1 MDILPQRSHPRLKG
15 FDYSHGW
22 YFVTICTDKRKR
34 ILSRISVGRGALTPP
49 CVELSDIGRT
59 IEKHIFR
66 TNDIYPNV
74 SINTFV
80 IMPNHV
86 HLIVAIE
93 PAADGGVRA
102 PRPTTLSDIVRSIKA
117 MVTREFGPYGKHP
130 FTTTSSATR
139 QIISASGNTST
150 IIPPT
155 GRRTSIIL
163 NYDKE
168 DIPCLKKCIPSLLS
182 L

>member
-1 MDILPQRSHPRLKG
+1 MPQRSHPRLKG
-15 FDYSHGW
+15 FDYSHGCF
-22 YFVTICTDKRKR
+22 FVTICTDKRKR

-59 IEKHIFR
+59 IEKHILR

-93 PAADGGVRA
+93 PAPGGGVRA

-117 MVTREFGPYGKHP
+117 MVTRELGY
-130 FTTTSSATR
+130 SIW
-139 QIISASGNTST
+139 QISFYDHVI
-150 IIPPT
+150 
-155 GRRTSIIL
+155 RTEADYLRIWQYIDE
-163 NYDKE
+163 NPAYWAE
-168 DIPCLKKCIPSLLS
+168 DEYYQE
-182 L
+182 

>member
-22 YFVTICTDKRKR
+22 YFVAICTDKRKR

-117 MVTREFGPYGKHP
+117 MVTRELGYSIWQ
-130 FTTTSSATR
+130 TSF
-139 QIISASGNTST
+139 
-150 IIPPT
+150 
-155 GRRTSIIL
+155 
-163 NYDKE
+163 YDHVIRNEADYLRIWQYIDNNPAHWAE
-168 DIPCLKKCIPSLLS
+168 DEYYSEL
-182 L
+182 

>member
-1 MDILPQRSHPRLKG
+1 MPQRSHPRLKC

-117 MVTREFGPYGKHP
+117 MVTRELGYSIWQ
-130 FTTTSSATR
+130 TSF
-139 QIISASGNTST
+139 
-150 IIPPT
+150 
-155 GRRTSIIL
+155 
-163 NYDKE
+163 YDHVIRNETDYLRIWQYIDNNPAHWAE
-168 DIPCLKKCIPSLLS
+168 DEYYSEL
-182 L
+182 

>member
-1 MDILPQRSHPRLKG
+1 MDILPQRSHPRLKC

-117 MVTREFGPYGKHP
+117 MVTRELGYSIWQ
-130 FTTTSSATR
+130 TSF
-139 QIISASGNTST
+139 
-150 IIPPT
+150 
-155 GRRTSIIL
+155 
-163 NYDKE
+163 YDHVIRNEADYLRIWQYIDNNPAHWAE
-168 DIPCLKKCIPSLLS
+168 DEYYSEL
-182 L
+182 

>member
-1 MDILPQRSHPRLKG
+1 MEVLPQRSHPRLKG

-34 ILSRISVGRGALTPP
+34 ILSRISVGRGVLTPP

-59 IEKHIFR
+59 IEKHILR

-86 HLIVAIE
+86 HLIAAIE
-93 PAADGGVRA
+93 PASGGGVRA

-117 MVTREFGPYGKHP
+117 MVTRELGY
-130 FTTTSSATR
+130 SIW
-139 QIISASGNTST
+139 QASFYDHV
-150 IIPPT
+150 I
-155 GRRTSIIL
+155 RTEADYLRIWQYIDE
-163 NYDKE
+163 NPAHWAE
-168 DIPCLKKCIPSLLS
+168 DEYYQE
-182 L
+182 